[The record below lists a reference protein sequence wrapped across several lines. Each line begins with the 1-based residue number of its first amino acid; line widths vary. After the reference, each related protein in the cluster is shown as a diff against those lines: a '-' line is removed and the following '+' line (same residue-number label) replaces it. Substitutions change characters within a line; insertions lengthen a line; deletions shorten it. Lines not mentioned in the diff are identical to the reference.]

1 MPIFL
6 LKINKKFI
14 EAASYQLSI
23 DKDEILI
30 QGADASGVFYGIQSL
45 IGLMPVE
52 VFQNKLSEIS
62 LPLGR
67 VKDQPRYAYRGMH
80 LDLARNFQ

>member
-1 MPIFL
+1 M
-6 LKINKKFI
+6 
-14 EAASYQLSI
+14 EAASSYRLSI

-52 VFQNKLSEIS
+52 VFQNKSHQ
-62 LPLGR
+62 
-67 VKDQPRYAYRGMH
+67 K
-80 LDLARNFQ
+80 